1 MLIGV
6 CVVLS
11 VANQFSQIRFT
22 RPVHL
27 KFQHQANR
35 KKFQPPPIL
44 AHSCRIAVRVSH
56 ICQIN
61 PTHVLVVVCYQ
72 DRPWNLNDA
81 S

>member
-1 MLIGV
+1 MFIGV
-6 CVVLS
+6 CVVLY
-11 VANQFSQIRFT
+11 VANQFSQIHFT

-44 AHSCRIAVRVSH
+44 AHYCQIAVQVSH

-72 DRPWNLNDA
+72 DRPWNPNDA